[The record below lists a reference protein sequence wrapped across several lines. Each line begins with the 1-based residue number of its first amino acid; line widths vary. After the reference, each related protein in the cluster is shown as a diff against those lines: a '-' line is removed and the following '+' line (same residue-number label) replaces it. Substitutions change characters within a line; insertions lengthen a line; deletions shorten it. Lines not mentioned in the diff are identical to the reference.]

1 MKKHMVM
8 FGVMAAG
15 AMAVIRK
22 RTHDII
28 KLRKEAEQ
36 QEIIEIEVET
46 KQDEK

>member
-15 AMAVIRK
+15 AMAVIGK
-22 RTHDII
+22 RTYDII